1 MEEEGE
7 KSEKR
12 IGPDL
17 PNSTNYEFSGGFRFR
32 SGKDLRNYFSNCH
45 RGSRAVSVF
54 PTDSRVWGLAAQ
66 PENDAQY
73 QGGGSHV
80 LLQTANRKLAI
91 ELKRI

>member
-45 RGSRAVSVF
+45 RASRAASVF

-66 PENDAQY
+66 PERMLHNTKAV
-73 QGGGSHV
+73 V
-80 LLQTANRKLAI
+80 LMFFSRRQI
-91 ELKRI
+91 EN